1 MSIENILGYQLEPSV
16 DALKQ
21 VFGPI
26 ETARGLPNACYT
38 EPASIEAEQRRLFGE
53 GWVCAGFV
61 TDVPSIG
68 DLFPFE
74 FSGLPLFMVRG
85 VDSVIRV
92 FHNVCSHRGR
102 ILVEEPKTVKKSVVC
117 PYHSWSYGLEGEL
130 ISSPHIGGPGKHSC
144 PYLDKHSVAL
154 SKVRSAE
161 WFNLVFIDL
170 SGLAPEF
177 SEYISP
183 VVQRWKEFEGIPLV
197 HTGVDSTITLE
208 IDCNWK
214 LAIENYCEAYH
225 LPWVHPNLNSY
236 SPLESHYS
244 IVGENFS
251 GQGSDSYSPS
261 FSHEVKEFPTAPGLP
276 SFWETRAEYIALYPN
291 VLLGI
296 HRDHFYAVLITPEG
310 SRRTHERLKIFYY
323 DEAVRKSSF
332 DAAREANRKQWQS
345 IFLEDRSAVE
355 SMQRGRQSPGF
366 KGGVFSP
373 VMEQTTH
380 AFHAWVARA
389 LLEGRGS
396 KVATFD

>member
-1 MSIENILGYQLEPSV
+1 M
-16 DALKQ
+16 KQ
-21 VFGPI
+21 VLEPI

-177 SEYISP
+177 SDYISP

-197 HTGVDSTITLE
+197 HTGVDSTVTLE

-244 IVGENFS
+244 IVAENFS

-332 DAAREANRKQWQS
+332 DAARKANR
-345 IFLEDRSAVE
+345 
-355 SMQRGRQSPGF
+355 
-366 KGGVFSP
+366 
-373 VMEQTTH
+373 
-380 AFHAWVARA
+380 
-389 LLEGRGS
+389 
-396 KVATFD
+396 